1 MKSYTVNSS
10 TIRHIFYKKKK
21 QRLIIEFMSGGV
33 YEYKAVPFYMIKTFI
48 QARSI
53 GTFFSDNIRNNYW
66 YRKI

>member
-1 MKSYTVNSS
+1 
-10 TIRHIFYKKKK
+10 
-21 QRLIIEFMSGGV
+21 MSGGV